1 MEDGL
6 SANCVFLHNRFV
18 VTMNTLVGN
27 IRLTDSQQTAL
38 DKILSFL
45 RMEGQRAF
53 ILKGYAGTGKTTLVK
68 AIIQRFAED
77 GIDFTLLA
85 STGRAAKILS
95 DVIREQ
101 EHNAKGDAER
111 GPAFHP
117 QAKTIHSQIYKF
129 EDINQE
135 LDLFGQPAQ
144 NSEIATDNGVK
155 FVFRLSSRSLDAPET
170 VYIIDES
177 SMISDSED
185 HTLSFA
191 QYGAEGKLLSDL
203 FKYDPEGR
211 FLFIGDDGQLPP
223 VTSQN
228 FSPALNADYLQK
240 IFKIPVA
247 SAELKEVMRQADGND
262 IVYSAEKVRKIAAAP
277 ASGSCALFP
286 LRGYQHIHIL
296 NSEIDLLQHYFQSI
310 KEKDYTKSTLI
321 VFSNRRVSSISEII
335 RPALGFKGREIEVG
349 DLLLVTQNNM
359 ISGLM
364 NGDLVKVTQIGRRE
378 KRAGLTFVFVEVM
391 ALSTNLRYSQ
401 LLIEEVLQA
410 GGTNLSQ
417 AQQTHLLLDF
427 HVRMRNEK
435 IKQHSSEYNDRLRTD
450 EYLNALRCIFGYALT
465 CHKAQGGEWDN
476 VYLIIPRNLPYR
488 DPRSY
493 VFQWIYTAMTR
504 AKKEL
509 YIINDYWVKPPS
521 YFRNI

>member
-1 MEDGL
+1 MDGL
-6 SANCVFLHNRFV
+6 SANCVFLQNSFTAH
-18 VTMNTLVGN
+18 MNTLVGN
-27 IRLTDSQQTAL
+27 IRLTDSQQAAL
-38 DKILSFL
+38 EKIIEFL
-45 RMEGQRAF
+45 QPDGQRAF

-77 GIDFTLLA
+77 NINFTLLA

-95 DVIREQ
+95 DVTREE
-101 EHNAKGDAER
+101 EHGTDDNEKEETF
-111 GPAFHP
+111 FHP

-144 NSEIATDNGVK
+144 NSEIATDKSVK
-155 FVFRLSSRSLDAPET
+155 FVFRLSCRSLDAPDT

-177 SMISDSED
+177 SMISDAED
-185 HTLSFA
+185 HSLSFA
-191 QYGAEGKLLSDL
+191 QYGAEGRLLSDL
-203 FKYDPEGR
+203 FKYDPNGK

-240 IFKIPVA
+240 RFKIPVA
-247 SAELKEVMRQADGND
+247 SAELKEVMRQANGND

-277 ASGSCALFP
+277 ASGPCALFP

-321 VFSNRRVSSISEII
+321 VFSNKRVSAISEII

-364 NGDLVKVTQIGRRE
+364 NGDLVKITQIGRRE
-378 KRAGLTFVFVEVM
+378 RRAGLTFVYVEVM
-391 ALSTNLRYSQ
+391 ALSTNRRYSQ
-401 LLIEEVLQA
+401 LLIEEVLYA

-417 AQQTHLLLDF
+417 SQQTHLLIDF
-427 HVRMRNEK
+427 HTRMRDEK

-521 YFRNI
+521 FFRGV